1 MEKVW
6 HCRFFALLSGASACY
21 GIGMVTAAFDTLR
34 AARDIER
41 AGMERQH
48 AEAIALAIS
57 QRGEGA
63 ALGAIA
69 VLNSEIWKAAFTAT
83 GIVVAAIALATGLL
97 LSQLA

>member
-1 MEKVW
+1 
-6 HCRFFALLSGASACY
+6 
-21 GIGMVTAAFDTLR
+21 MVSAAFDSLR

-69 VLNSEIWKAAFTAT
+69 VRKGEIWKAAFTAT
-83 GIVVAAIALATGLL
+83 GIVIATIAVATGVL
-97 LSQLA
+97 LSRLA